1 MDDRDPRFDESKR
14 DRAARLYREERL
26 SEREVAQRMGC
37 SKTAVR
43 NYLRDAGV
51 RRRRRSV
58 ANRLAAA
65 RRRGA

>member
-1 MDDRDPRFDESKR
+1 MSERDPRFDETKR
-14 DRAARLYREERL
+14 VEAARLYREERL
-26 SEREVAQRMGC
+26 SEREVAERMGC

-43 NYLRDAGV
+43 RYLRDAGV

-65 RRRGA
+65 RRHAA